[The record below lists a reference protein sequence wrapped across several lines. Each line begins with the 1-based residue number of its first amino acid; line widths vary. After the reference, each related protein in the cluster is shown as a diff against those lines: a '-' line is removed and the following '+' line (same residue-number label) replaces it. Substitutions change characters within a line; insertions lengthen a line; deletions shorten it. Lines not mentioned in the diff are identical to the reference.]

1 MATYDLSLD
10 GGRGG
15 APRRCADIGVRDGHI
30 TALADGGLDAAERL
44 DVSGLTVFPGVIDQH
59 FHTFRGFGWET
70 HHNGTRAAAKGGI
83 TTAVDIP
90 LEDPPFLSGAVLREK
105 LAAIDGECHV
115 DYACFGGYLASDPN
129 EITRI
134 ADAGVAAYK
143 LFTGGWRHRACIRVW
158 TTASRS
164 TRCGAP
170 PRLVCPRPFSAR
182 SRTSWRTRRR
192 GSGGGRDRI
201 LGLGC
206 GAAVVRR
213 SGSGPVD
220 RTARTTTRGGRTR
233 SRGPRELAGDDRRDR
248 RRAAPGRR
256 RVGGDLPPLSVRQP
270 RRHGRRHAP
279 EVEPAQPQARVRG
292 PALGRPT
299 GRTHPLRRI
308 RPRAVPQGPQS
319 GSGSRTPAQETA
331 AS

>member
-1 MATYDLSLD
+1 M
-10 GGRGG
+10 
-15 APRRCADIGVRDGHI
+15 RDGHI

-115 DYACFGGYLASDPN
+115 DYACFGGYLASDPD

-182 SRTSWRTRRR
+182 
-192 GSGGGRDRI
+192 RD
-201 LGLGC
+201 
-206 GAAVVRR
+206 VVAHETE
-213 SGSGPVD
+213 GV
-220 RTARTTTRGGRTR
+220 
-233 SRGPRELAGDDRRDR
+233 R
-248 RRAAPGRR
+248 RRAGQDPRPGMRR
-256 RVGGDLPPLSVRQP
+256 
-270 RRHGRRHAP
+270 GRGSPKWQRPSRSHCSHDYAWRAHA
-279 EVEPAQPQARVRG
+279 
-292 PALGRPT
+292 
-299 GRTHPLRRI
+299 
-308 RPRAVPQGPQS
+308 
-319 GSGSRTPAQETA
+319 
-331 AS
+331 